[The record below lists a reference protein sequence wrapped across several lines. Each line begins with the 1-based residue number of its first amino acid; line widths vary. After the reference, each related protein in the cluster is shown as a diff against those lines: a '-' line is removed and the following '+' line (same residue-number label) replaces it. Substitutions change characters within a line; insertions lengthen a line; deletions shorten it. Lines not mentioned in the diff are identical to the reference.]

1 MSFQGKVSLVT
12 GAGKNIGA
20 AIAKAFSAEGAT
32 VAVVAHDLAT
42 AEKTVQ
48 EIRAAGGKGHAWKL
62 DVSDAAA
69 VAVVVPQ
76 VRESFGRIDILVN
89 NAGQVP
95 RKPEFNAMIHELAEE
110 VWDQFF
116 RVNAKGSFLMSRAVS
131 QIMIRDKVPGRIINI
146 TSAAAESAR
155 VGGGSYCCSKAA
167 LAMLTRVMAL
177 ELGPLG
183 ITVNSVSP
191 GYIEIPQS
199 GTVTPGRKEYRE
211 AFLRTV
217 AMNRLGNP
225 EDIARAVLFLAE
237 DGASYITGENIRVDG
252 GALTGRLNLPKSA

>member
-1 MSFQGKVSLVT
+1 MRFQGKVALVT

-20 AIAKAFSAEGAT
+20 AIAKAFGAEGAT
-32 VAVVAHDLAT
+32 VAAMDIDLSS
-42 AEKTVQ
+42 AEKTAQ
-48 EIRAAGGKGHAWKL
+48 EIRTAGGKGRAWKV
-62 DVSDAAA
+62 DVSEAAA
-69 VAVVVPQ
+69 VAAVVPQ
-76 VRESFGRIDILVN
+76 VKEAFGRIDILVN
-89 NAGQVP
+89 NAGQVA
-95 RKPEFNAMIHELAEE
+95 RKPEFNAKIHELTEE

-116 RVNAKGSFLMSRAVS
+116 RVNAKGSFLMGRAVS
-131 QIMIRDKVPGRIINI
+131 QVMIRDKVPGRIINI

-155 VGGGSYCCSKAA
+155 VGGGGYCCSKAA

-191 GYIEIPQS
+191 GYIEVPQP

-211 AFLRTV
+211 AFLRNV
-217 AMNRLGNP
+217 AMNRPGDP

-237 DGASYITGENIRVDG
+237 EGASYITGENIRVDG
-252 GALTGRLNLPKSA
+252 GALAGRLNLPKSA

>member
-1 MSFQGKVSLVT
+1 MRFQGKVALVT
-12 GAGKNIGA
+12 GAGRNIGA
-20 AIAKAFSAEGAT
+20 AIAKAFGREGAN
-32 VAVVAHDLAT
+32 VAAVDIDLGN
-42 AEKTVQ
+42 AEKTVE
-48 EIRAAGGKGHAWKL
+48 EIRAAGGKGRAWEL

-69 VAVVVPQ
+69 VEEVVAQ

-89 NAGQVP
+89 NAGQVA
-95 RKPEFNAMIHELAEE
+95 RTPELNALITELSEE

-131 QIMIRDKVPGRIINI
+131 QMMIRDQAPGRIINI

-155 VGGGSYCCSKAA
+155 IGGAGYCCSKAA
-167 LAMLTRVMAL
+167 LAMLTRVLAL

-191 GYIEIPQS
+191 GYIEVPQP
-199 GTVTPGRKEYRE
+199 GTVTSGRKEYRE
-211 AFLRTV
+211 AFLRNV
-217 AMNRLGNP
+217 PMNRSGYP

-237 DGASYITGENIRVDG
+237 EGSSYITGESIRVDG
-252 GALTGRLNLPKSA
+252 GALAGRMNLPKSA